1 MAEKENRKKGD
12 CVIKY
17 EAHLTEEGDLGANLE
32 IEGMGLDILI
42 GIRSIID
49 SVCNGNK
56 IPISLY
62 LKWIE
67 HLNVEGTSVDVGAI
81 ERAMEG
87 KK

>member
-17 EAHLTEEGDLGANLE
+17 EAHLTEEGDLGANLK

-42 GIRSIID
+42 GIRSIIGEICRD
-49 SVCNGNK
+49 NN
-56 IPISLY
+56 ISLPFF
-62 LKWIE
+62 LGMIE
-67 HLNVEGTSVDVGAI
+67 RCNAEGTSVDVGAI